1 MKFLKLVSISL
12 PLVLLT
18 GCSTG
23 DLVSAAADAAACR
36 AAESTI
42 AAAAQAY
49 EQGLIDSGILD
60 QLNALIGDSVQ
71 GVLSSGLAKDLGDL
85 LVALGE
91 TDSAQSSKDK
101 VAQLSASIATR
112 CEAVG
117 VTFSN

>member
-1 MKFLKLVSISL
+1 MKTFKIVSLSVPIFLLA
-12 PLVLLT
+12 
-18 GCSTG
+18 GCSAS
-23 DLVSAAADAAACR
+23 DLVSSAADAAACR

-42 AAAAQAY
+42 AAATEAY
-49 EQGLIDSGILD
+49 EQGLLDSGILD
-60 QLNALIGDSVQ
+60 QLNVLIGEQVQ
-71 GVLSSGLAKDLGDL
+71 GVLSTGLAQDVGDL
-85 LVALGE
+85 LLALGE